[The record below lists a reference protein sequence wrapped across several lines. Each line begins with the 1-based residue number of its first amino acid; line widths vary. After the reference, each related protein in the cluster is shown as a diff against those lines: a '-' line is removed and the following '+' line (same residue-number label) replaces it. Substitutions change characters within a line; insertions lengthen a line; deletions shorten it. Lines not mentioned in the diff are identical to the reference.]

1 MEGNYSILNLMIRD
15 HTEQKG
21 NLLLLPFSDLF
32 PFNMYNLYFLF
43 VAVLLQMTGMALVW
57 KDVTWVTRLHPLYFE
72 MYRDVCSFIDIGQPK
87 WWWTIAINILWRS
100 VSSKSISVFFYLS
113 EEFINKKPDVKVLYF
128 LFYVSFYQY
137 WYQYDIMGIFI
148 PYIWYDII
156 IQEDF
161 MGFRTTN

>member
-100 VSSKSISVFFYLS
+100 VSSKNISVLFYLS
-113 EEFINKKPDVKVLYF
+113 EEFINKKPDIKV

-156 IQEDF
+156 IQEEF

>member
-1 MEGNYSILNLMIRD
+1 MKI
-15 HTEQKG
+15 
-21 NLLLLPFSDLF
+21 LLLCLLLHDVIRVLLFRSTNHYNVRDDDITANINLFWRAIIVSSIWWLETTQGKEESSFLPFSDLF

-57 KDVTWVTRLHPLYFE
+57 KDVTWATRLHLLCFE

-113 EEFINKKPDVKVLYF
+113 
-128 LFYVSFYQY
+128 
-137 WYQYDIMGIFI
+137 
-148 PYIWYDII
+148 
-156 IQEDF
+156 
-161 MGFRTTN
+161 

>member
-1 MEGNYSILNLMIRD
+1 MKILLLCLLIHDVIRVLLFRSTNHYNVRDDDITANINLFWRAIIVSSIWWLE
-15 HTEQKG
+15 TTQSKKG

-57 KDVTWVTRLHPLYFE
+57 KDVTWATRLHLLYFE

-100 VSSKSISVFFYLS
+100 ISSKSNSVFFYLS
-113 EEFINKKPDVKVLYF
+113 
-128 LFYVSFYQY
+128 
-137 WYQYDIMGIFI
+137 
-148 PYIWYDII
+148 
-156 IQEDF
+156 
-161 MGFRTTN
+161 